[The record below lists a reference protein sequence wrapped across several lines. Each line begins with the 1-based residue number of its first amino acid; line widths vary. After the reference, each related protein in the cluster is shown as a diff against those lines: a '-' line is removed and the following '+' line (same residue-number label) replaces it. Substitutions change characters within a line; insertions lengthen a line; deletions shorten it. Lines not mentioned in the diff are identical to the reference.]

1 MSNSTKLEIKAIK
14 LNDSSN
20 IRLNNEQ
27 EYDYFKH
34 LIK

>member
-1 MSNSTKLEIKAIK
+1 MSNSTKLEIKTIK

-20 IRLNNEQ
+20 IRLSNEQ